1 VIVSSA
7 LAQVLTGGDTDM
19 VDVLTEEDV
28 LKLERE
34 SIILLAK
41 NQASLAR
48 MENMLLTGKP
58 LRN

>member
-1 VIVSSA
+1 
-7 LAQVLTGGDTDM
+7 M
-19 VDVLTEEDV
+19 VDILTEEDV